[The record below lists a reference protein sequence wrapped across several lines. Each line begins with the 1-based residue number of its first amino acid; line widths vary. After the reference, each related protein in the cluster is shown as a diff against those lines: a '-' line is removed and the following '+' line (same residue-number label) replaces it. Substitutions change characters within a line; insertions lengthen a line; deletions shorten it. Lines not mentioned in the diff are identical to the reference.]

1 MARPQPL
8 SDDEVLNFLGR
19 TPKPAGVRE
28 IIAGLGLRHAARR
41 ALAKTLSRLKHRKLV
56 EELRGGRYRLV
67 VSNAAASATAG
78 KKDLPAASVE
88 AQTKSPSHDP
98 NLIVG
103 RLVAHRDGYG
113 FVVPEKPR
121 PDIDG
126 DLFIPPD
133 QARRRHARRPC
144 GGAHR
149 AARFPPR
156 PPAAPEGRIVRV
168 SGTALHPTVVGLF
181 RYGPRGNVVLPY
193 ESRILQEIVIPPG
206 DELTPELLAKHG
218 PPPHRGRPAPHL
230 VELDGAVVNVE
241 LTRFPR
247 GGVAPAGRVIEV
259 LGRPGEFGVDVEILI
274 RKHHLP
280 HRFPE
285 EVLEEAAAWRIPSAK
300 RSTRA
305 AAIFAICRSSRSTAK
320 PRAISTTPF
329 TSSAV
334 RSGWHLQVHI
344 ADVAHYV
351 ERNSA
356 LDREA
361 RLRGTSVYFPDRA
374 VPMLPEELSNG
385 ICSLKPQRR
394 SPGDERA
401 ARTRCARARSPP
413 RSSLPA

>member
-113 FVVPEKPR
+113 FVVPDKPR

-133 QARRRHARRPC
+133 QVGDAMHGDNVVA
-144 GGAHR
+144 
-149 AARFPPR
+149 
-156 PPAAPEGRIVRV
+156 RIVRRDFRR
-168 SGTALHPTVVGLF
+168 GTGRAEGHIVRVQGRAHQTVVGLF

-193 ESRILQEIVIPPG
+193 ESRIQQEVVIPPG

-218 PPPHRGRPAPHL
+218 PPPHRGRHGAAP
-230 VELDGAVVNVE
+230 GR
-241 LTRFPR
+241 TRRR
-247 GGVAPAGRVIEV
+247 GGE
-259 LGRPGEFGVDVEILI
+259 
-274 RKHHLP
+274 
-280 HRFPE
+280 
-285 EVLEEAAAWRIPSAK
+285 
-300 RSTRA
+300 
-305 AAIFAICRSSRSTAK
+305 C
-320 PRAISTTPF
+320 
-329 TSSAV
+329 
-334 RSGWHLQVHI
+334 
-344 ADVAHYV
+344 
-351 ERNSA
+351 
-356 LDREA
+356 
-361 RLRGTSVYFPDRA
+361 
-374 VPMLPEELSNG
+374 
-385 ICSLKPQRR
+385 
-394 SPGDERA
+394 
-401 ARTRCARARSPP
+401 
-413 RSSLPA
+413 